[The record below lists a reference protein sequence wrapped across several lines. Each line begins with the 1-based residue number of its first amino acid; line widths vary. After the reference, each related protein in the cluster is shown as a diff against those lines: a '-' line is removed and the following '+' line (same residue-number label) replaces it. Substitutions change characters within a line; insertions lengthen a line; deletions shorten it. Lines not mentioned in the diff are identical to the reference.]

1 MSYVDKSLVAG
12 ETVVYRTR
20 LHWIVFLWP
29 VLITA
34 IAIAFLVY
42 GLQHVAEAVGA
53 IAVVLWIARY
63 FVYIASE
70 FAITSKRVIIKVGVM
85 QRRTLELQLTK
96 VEAVSVTQGLLGQLF
111 GCGSILVTGTGGT
124 RESFSNIG
132 SPLEFRKALQS
143 ASMS

>member
-1 MSYVDKSLVAG
+1 MSYVDKSLIAG
-12 ETVVYRTR
+12 ETVVYRTH

-34 IAIAFLVY
+34 IAVACLFY
-42 GLQHVAEAVGA
+42 GLVHVAEVLAA
-53 IAVVLWIARY
+53 IALVLWIARY
-63 FVYIASE
+63 LVYIASE

-85 QRRTLELQLTK
+85 QRRTLELQLAK
-96 VEAVSVTQGLLGQLF
+96 VEAVAVTQGLLGQLF

-132 SPLEFRKALQS
+132 SPLEFRKALQT